1 MLSLGMF
8 AARHFN
14 RAMRKR
20 GFMPGSAPP
29 SLAAMLISLLSF
41 EKIFPRLASIAPLKC
56 LTFAHLLCPA
66 IVQEFQFRS
75 VQVGPQPRKPRIP
88 INEHFCRVALK
99 DAVSP
104 GNRSWLRLNVNRRAV
119 A

>member
-1 MLSLGMF
+1 MF

-14 RAMRKR
+14 NTMRSR
-20 GFMPGSAPP
+20 GFIAGSAPA
-29 SLAAMLISLLSF
+29 SLAAMLISLLSL

-75 VQVGPQPRKPRIP
+75 VRVGPQPTEMRYLLVLSLNRSQSRPFARQRVTVEVLRKPL
-88 INEHFCRVALK
+88 CRSIAL
-99 DAVSP
+99 P
-104 GNRSWLRLNVNRRAV
+104 
-119 A
+119 